1 LPFFRFPF
9 KTDNA
14 SLVLP
19 GGVFYH
25 ESHPCTSRVLFNLH
39 EIEAKTMGEE
49 TTTLGT
55 IHISPSALATI
66 AYHATLTSYGVVG
79 LAPRN
84 LAEGLAMTI
93 THEPARGISVN
104 YNGEEINIDVHIII
118 EYGTRIT
125 SVAESVG
132 NAVRYKVEKALGMP
146 IHNVNVHVQD
156 LRISNPD

>member
-1 LPFFRFPF
+1 VRATLYPSGMLRDRSHIP
-9 KTDNA
+9 
-14 SLVLP
+14 VLP
-19 GGVFYH
+19 HLLRRTFMYKD
-25 ESHPCTSRVLFNLH
+25 RQR
-39 EIEAKTMGEE
+39 IKIMGEE

-66 AYHATLTSYGVVG
+66 AYHATMTSYGVVG

-93 THEPARGISVN
+93 THEPARGVSVN
-104 YNGEEINIDVHIII
+104 YNGEEIDIDVHIII

-125 SVAESVG
+125 SVADSVA
-132 NAVRYKVEKALGMP
+132 NAVRYQVEKALGMP
-146 IHNVNVHVQD
+146 IHHVNVHIQG